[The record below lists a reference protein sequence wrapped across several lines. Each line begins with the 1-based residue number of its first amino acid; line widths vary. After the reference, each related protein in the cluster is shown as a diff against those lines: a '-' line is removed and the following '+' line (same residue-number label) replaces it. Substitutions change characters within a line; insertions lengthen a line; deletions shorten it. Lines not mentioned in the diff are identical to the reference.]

1 MNSKLILALSTL
13 LLLGACASE
22 KTGEVYTRDQ
32 VRQVQT
38 YKVGVIES
46 LRDVRIEGTQSQV
59 GTTAGTLIGGIAGSG
74 ASQGKTGQ
82 VASVLGAVVG
92 GMAGAAAEEAYTREN
107 GLEIGIKLE
116 DGNHIS
122 VVQAKSES
130 ETFKIGDKVRVL
142 ESAGVTRV
150 TH

>member
-1 MNSKLILALSTL
+1 MDIRLLLVL
-13 LLLGACASE
+13 PVVLLLGACATGRS
-22 KTGEVYTRDQ
+22 GEVYSRDQ

-38 YKVGVIES
+38 YKVGVIET
-46 LRDVRIEGTQSQV
+46 LREVRIEGTQSQV
-59 GTTAGTLIGGIAGSG
+59 GSTAGALVGGIAGSG
-74 ASQGKTGQ
+74 TSQGKTGQ

-122 VVQAKSES
+122 VVQAKSDES
-130 ETFKIGDKVRVL
+130 FKVGDRVRVL

>member
-1 MNSKLILALSTL
+1 MDIRLILALSAA
-13 LLLGACASE
+13 LLLGACATGRS
-22 KTGEVYTRDQ
+22 GEVYSRDQ
-32 VRQVQT
+32 VRQIQT
-38 YKVGVIES
+38 YKVGVIET
-46 LRDVRIEGTQSQV
+46 LREVRIEGTQSQV
-59 GTTAGTLIGGIAGSG
+59 GSTAGALVGGIAGSG
-74 ASQGKTGQ
+74 TSQGKTGQ

-116 DGNHIS
+116 DGTHIS
-122 VVQAKSES
+122 VVQAKSDEA
-130 ETFKIGDKVRVL
+130 FKVGDRVRVL